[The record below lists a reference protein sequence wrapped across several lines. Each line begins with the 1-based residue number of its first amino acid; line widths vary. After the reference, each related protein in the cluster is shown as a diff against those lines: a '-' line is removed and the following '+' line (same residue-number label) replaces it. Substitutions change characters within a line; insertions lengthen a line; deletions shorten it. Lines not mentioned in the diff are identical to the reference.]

1 MRSSTTPSSSTPPG
15 SIWSRRSGRE
25 SWLPGIA
32 TQSPRRSTSGRIGG
46 FSEASQEPARELVAR
61 ASHRRGAGP
70 GDERGSRRAILLV
83 AGRVPD
89 RRGLLLDPGLH
100 PRHRGARGRGALAHS
115 NLAHRAAHALGYA
128 ADVPR
133 CRPGKSARTRFYLD
147 ARTFA
152 LVLAG

>member
-32 TQSPRRSTSGRIGG
+32 ARPPRRSSSGRTGG
-46 FSEASQEPARELVAR
+46 FSEASREPARALVAR

-70 GDERGSRRAILLV
+70 RDERRSRGTILLV

-89 RRGLLLDPGLH
+89 RGGLLLQPWLH
-100 PRHRGARGRGALAHS
+100 TRHRGTRGRGALAHS
-115 NLAHRAAHALGYA
+115 NLAHRAAHAL
-128 ADVPR
+128 
-133 CRPGKSARTRFYLD
+133 
-147 ARTFA
+147 
-152 LVLAG
+152 